1 MLSNNNSAVVK
12 SRSSL
17 CLLPSTELDTVDD
30 YTFEPLS
37 KSKHMEDSG
46 PDSDNE
52 VEPVDLTVGVT
63 DKWLTMNEVKR
74 RKKQKRK
81 LQGESPK
88 LADFKKQ
95 DQKKT
100 PTGKK

>member
-1 MLSNNNSAVVK
+1 
-12 SRSSL
+12 
-17 CLLPSTELDTVDD
+17 
-30 YTFEPLS
+30 
-37 KSKHMEDSG
+37 MEDSG

-95 DQKKT
+95 DRKTT
-100 PTGKK
+100 PTGKKKQFSYISQFQFDDDRIILIQRKNW